1 MAAIRKP
8 VRHSLSRQVRESMEM
23 LIREGEWRVGEKI
36 PAEPELKEMFGV
48 SHNTLREAVQGLIHA
63 GMLSARPGDGT
74 YVTASDRLEAAL
86 DDRLQQVDTTCIL
99 EARLAMEQAIVALAA
114 EHRTES
120 DLDAMRAALAQCKT
134 RSGNG
139 IEDDMAFHAAI
150 AAATRNPLLTQF
162 YRVITEHLSRHFT
175 EALRE
180 RQYDADALALHDA
193 LLLAMETRD
202 AARARAIVSDI
213 VAFDTRTMNDL

>member
-8 VRHSLSRQVRESMEM
+8 VRQSLSRQVRESMET

-86 DDRLQQVDTTCIL
+86 DDRLQQVDTRCIL
-99 EARLAMEQAIVALAA
+99 EARLAIEQAIVALAA
-114 EHRTES
+114 EHRTEA
-120 DLDAMRAALAQCKT
+120 DLAAMRAALATCKT
-134 RSGNG
+134 RRGDG
-139 IEDDMAFHAAI
+139 IEDDMAFHAAV

-180 RQYDADALALHDA
+180 RQYDDDALALHDA
-193 LLLAMETRD
+193 LLLAMEARD
-202 AARARAIVSDI
+202 AARARAIVADI
-213 VAFDTRTMNDL
+213 VAFDTRNLSAR

>member
-8 VRHSLSRQVRESMEM
+8 VRHSLSRQVRESMEA

-86 DDRLQQVDTTCIL
+86 DDRLQQVDTACIL
-99 EARLAMEQAIVALAA
+99 EARLAIEQAIVALAA

-120 DLDAMRAALAQCKT
+120 DLARMEAALAKCKT
-134 RSGNG
+134 RSGHG
-139 IEDDMAFHAAI
+139 IEDDMAFHTAI
-150 AAATRNPLLTQF
+150 ADATRNPLLTQF
-162 YRVITEHLSRHFT
+162 YRVMTEHLSRHFT
-175 EALRE
+175 EALAE
-180 RQYDADALALHDA
+180 RQYDAGALALHDA
-193 LLLAMETRD
+193 LLLAMQQRD
-202 AARARAIVSDI
+202 AARARALVADI
-213 VAFDTRTMNDL
+213 VAFDTDNISAR

>member
-8 VRHSLSRQVRESMEM
+8 VRQSLSRQVRESMEA

-86 DDRLQQVDTTCIL
+86 DDRLQQVDTACIL
-99 EARLAMEQAIVALAA
+99 EARLAIEQAVVSLAA
-114 EHRTES
+114 EHRTED
-120 DLDAMRAALAQCKT
+120 DLAAMRAALAKCKT
-134 RSGNG
+134 RSGSG

-175 EALRE
+175 EALQE
-180 RQYDADALALHDA
+180 RQYDAGALALHDA
-193 LLLAMETRD
+193 LLLAMQQRD
-202 AARARAIVSDI
+202 AARARAIVAEI
-213 VAFDTRTMNDL
+213 VAFDTRNIADE

>member
-8 VRHSLSRQVRESMEM
+8 VRHSLSRQIRESMEA

-36 PAEPELKEMFGV
+36 PSEPELREMFGV

-99 EARLAMEQAIVALAA
+99 EARLAIEQAIVALAA
-114 EHRTES
+114 EHRTER
-120 DLDAMRAALAQCKT
+120 DLDAMRAALAKCKT
-134 RSGNG
+134 RSADG

-162 YRVITEHLSRHFT
+162 YRVLTEHLSRHFT

-180 RQYDADALALHDA
+180 RQYDANALALHDA

-202 AARARAIVSDI
+202 AARARGIVSDI

>member
-8 VRHSLSRQVRESMEM
+8 VRRSLSRQVRESMEA

-86 DDRLQQVDTTCIL
+86 DDRLRQVDTACIL
-99 EARLAMEQAIVALAA
+99 EARLAIEQAIVALAA
-114 EHRTES
+114 KHRTEA
-120 DLDAMRAALAQCKT
+120 DLARMEAALAKSKT
-134 RSGNG
+134 RSGHG
-139 IEDDMAFHAAI
+139 IEDDMAFHTAI
-150 AAATRNPLLTQF
+150 ADATRNPLLTQF
-162 YRVITEHLSRHFT
+162 YRVMTEHLSRHFT
-175 EALRE
+175 EALAE
-180 RQYDADALALHDA
+180 RQYDAGALALHDA
-193 LLLAMETRD
+193 LLLAMRQRD
-202 AARARAIVSDI
+202 AARARAIVADI
-213 VAFDTRTMNDL
+213 VAFDTDNISAR